1 MNPSS
6 PLPEVTLP
14 DTVWYEIA
22 HDGATYVVRI
32 AWPDVPPPAGGF
44 PLVCLLDAH
53 VSFAT
58 TVESVRARSHRPD
71 ATGVPPAVVVGAS
84 LAAARDR
91 RRRTWDFTPA
101 GLERP
106 NDDEVTAE
114 IETGGAGAFLDLL
127 ETTILPDVERRW
139 PVDGSRRTLIGHS
152 LSAFFVLHVLATRP
166 DLFEAFVAASPSIWW
181 DATGV
186 MTRAEALARDVSR
199 PAPRVLLTAGEYEES
214 PAPWQPPGA
223 WTADALER
231 RRRRRMVSHVEELGR
246 RLAPLRDRGGDVRT
260 LVFPGEDHASVVPL
274 TINQALRFGPGRQAR
289 S

>member
-1 MNPSS
+1 MNRSS

-14 DTVWYEIA
+14 DTTWHEIV
-22 HDGATYVVRI
+22 HEGATYVVRI
-32 AWPDVPPPAGGF
+32 AWPDVAPPAAGF

-71 ATGVPPAVVVGAS
+71 ATGVPPTVVVGVS

-106 NDDEVTAE
+106 ADDEVTAE
-114 IETGGAGAFLDLL
+114 IETGGADAFLDVL
-127 ETTILPDVERRW
+127 TTAVLPDVERQW
-139 PVDGSRRTLIGHS
+139 PVDRSRRTLIGHS
-152 LSAFFVLHVLATRP
+152 LSAFFVLHVLTTRP
-166 DLFEAFVAASPSIWW
+166 ELFETFVAASPSIWW
-181 DATGV
+181 DAAGV
-186 MTRAEALARDVSR
+186 LARADALARDVHQ
-199 PAPRVLLTAGEYEES
+199 PAPRVLVAAGEYEES
-214 PAPWQPPGA
+214 AAPWQPPGA

-260 LVFPGEDHASVVPL
+260 FIFPGEDHASVVPL
-274 TINQALRFGPGRQAR
+274 TINQALRFGPGRGGR
-289 S
+289 